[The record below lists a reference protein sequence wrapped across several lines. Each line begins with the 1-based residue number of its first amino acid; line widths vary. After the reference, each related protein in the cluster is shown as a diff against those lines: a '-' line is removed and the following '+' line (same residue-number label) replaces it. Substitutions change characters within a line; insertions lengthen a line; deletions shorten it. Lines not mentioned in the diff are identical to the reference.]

1 MPDTSLPGPG
11 SPKHDIRQKTPL
23 PASSL
28 KDSSLPSQNSSPSS
42 LPSSPTTVK
51 SSSDAPKG
59 KGKAVKDDRDSPSS
73 EAKGKSLKRRPS
85 TTALH
90 LEQYITRDH
99 LHAAALISQTE
110 ASHDLIRSK
119 RREAEYYQS
128 LRRER
133 VHNPGA
139 IFGYGYQGYG
149 NGSTNGKARILYPCE
164 RKRPGARKARE
175 LRLTRTQLQSQADL
189 LEALVPIR
197 LDIDYD
203 KIKLRD
209 TFTWNMHDRTVPLEL
224 FAEQLVED
232 FHLPLTPQLVHM
244 VSNSIRD
251 QVTDYHPHIFF
262 VDDPL
267 DVNLPYTAYKND
279 DMRVLIKLN
288 ITIGQHTLVDQF
300 EWDINNPLNSPE
312 EFAQLLTRDLSLSGE
327 FTTAVAHS
335 IREQAQLFT
344 KSLFIT
350 GHPFDGR
357 PIEDEDIRSAMLTS
371 PLPSIFRQ
379 PVLANHFT
387 PMLYELSDN
396 EMDRAEKSLS
406 REQRRKRRVNRRG
419 GPQLPD
425 LREVPKTHRS
435 QIVSSVLPG
444 AVQEIS
450 ELKRS
455 MTSKVVKDGESDD
468 DSSESDAEETPPEK
482 AIPGYANMTKR
493 QRIAAQNA
501 LRSSTGRSATPEV
514 SGFHRDHH
522 TPLSLVH
529 THHYPTMTRRPGVPM
544 HLDSALIKLKINK
557 DKLVKLIVENERRD
571 KAKAAQQA
579 AAANAAFQQQQARQP
594 ITQQQ
599 QQTPAPAAAMMP
611 PATPA
616 NASAARPAASP
627 ATPAAPSP
635 SPAAPATPATAT
647 TPATP
652 ARPDASNPDPVPEWL
667 TQALAVLQKSYSQ
680 DNFEGMMRQ
689 TAYDAADQQV
699 TQAGAGVKFRWMP
712 RIRCHDCPGKLY
724 TPGPD
729 KTVENFLMHLKNRG
743 HRERVDARISK
754 AASKAAASGGA

>member
-1 MPDTSLPGPG
+1 MPDTSLP
-11 SPKHDIRQKTPL
+11 SPASPAHDIRGKTPL
-23 PASSL
+23 PGSSL
-28 KDSSLPSQNSSPSS
+28 KESSLTRSSSLAS
-42 LPSSPTTVK
+42 LPSSPTTI
-51 SSSDAPKG
+51 SDATDHKHHSLKG
-59 KGKAVKDDRDSPSS
+59 KLKASDNNDRDSP
-73 EAKGKSLKRRPS
+73 ELKGKSLKRRPS
-85 TTALH
+85 TSALH
-90 LEQYITRDH
+90 LDQYIARDH
-99 LHAAALISQTE
+99 LHAAALISQSE
-110 ASHDLIRSK
+110 AANDLIRGK

-139 IFGYGYQGYG
+139 IFGYGYQGFG

-164 RKRPGARKARE
+164 RKRPGTRKAHE
-175 LRLTRTQLQSQADL
+175 LRLSRTQIQQQADL

-197 LDIDYD
+197 LDIDFD

-209 TFTWNMHDRTVPLEL
+209 TFTWNMHDRTIPLEL

-232 FHLPLTPQLVHM
+232 FHLPLQSQLVHM
-244 VSNSIRD
+244 VAESIRA

-262 VDDPL
+262 ADDPL
-267 DVNLPYTAYKND
+267 DLSLPYTAYKND
-279 DMRVLIKLN
+279 DMRVLVKLN

-312 EFAQLLTRDLSLSGE
+312 EFALLLTRDLQLSGE
-327 FTTAVAHS
+327 FTTAIAHS

-357 PIEDEDIRSAMLTS
+357 TIEDEDIRAAMLTS
-371 PLPSIFRQ
+371 PLPSLFRQ
-379 PVLANHFT
+379 SVHHNQFT

-425 LREVPKTHRS
+425 LKEVPKTHRS

-450 ELKRS
+450 ELKKS
-455 MTSKVVKDGESDD
+455 MTSKLVKDGESDD
-468 DSSESDAEETPPEK
+468 DSSESEAEETPPEK

-514 SGFHRDHH
+514 SAFLRGEHRSVVAEHSLLHH
-522 TPLSLVH
+522 QSP
-529 THHYPTMTRRPGVPM
+529 MARRSGVPI
-544 HLDSALIKLKINK
+544 HIESALVRLKIGK
-557 DKLVKLIVENERRD
+557 DRLAKWMSEMDRREKS
-571 KAKAAQQA
+571 KALQREQLQRDQATAFQREQVVRQQTQQA
-579 AAANAAFQQQQARQP
+579 
-594 ITQQQ
+594 T
-599 QQTPAPAAAMMP
+599 MMP
-611 PATPA
+611 PSTPVA
-616 NASAARPAASP
+616 VARPTP
-627 ATPAAPSP
+627 PAAPTPTPIPASTP
-635 SPAAPATPATAT
+635 SAMPTP
-647 TPATP
+647 TPST
-652 ARPDASNPDPVPEWL
+652 RPDPTNPPAVPEWL
-667 TQALAVLQKSYSQ
+667 VAALAALQKQYGQ

-689 TAYDAADQQV
+689 TAYDAVTDAPIAVGAAGGNAQV
-699 TQAGAGVKFRWMP
+699 RYKWMP

-724 TPGPD
+724 TPGPE
-729 KTVENFLMHLKNRG
+729 KTVDNFLMHLKNRG
-743 HRERVDARISK
+743 HR
-754 AASKAAASGGA
+754 